1 MQDVSRFHLTEDK
14 FYHHSI
20 RGYYYD
26 FIPLIIPGNI
36 FLVFGLAGFVFPI
49 MSELSG
55 LKEFV
60 PSSMFHFDNDVKM
73 ELSTIILLTI
83 PFIGFWLILTYI
95 IGFMFYRQEPRA
107 VDEVS
112 YRYMGE
118 KLKGKGAVR
127 PHRTNDGDLEDLKSI
142 KVEFPYRDLKEF
154 FSDRGLSYL
163 SQRIPWDYDHQS
175 MRSKHFANALKIRI
189 KLEDPSAYDII
200 AKNES
205 DVRTASS
212 LWFALR
218 LVLILTL
225 IGMFVSFW
233 PIVIYLLP
241 LTISPGA
248 VKFVPNIYLIFGQ
261 FIIIIGSMAALHA
274 IMANFHYQRQR
285 EISFIMETAH
295 WLLITNRIPNMFF
308 GLQATES
315 NPAPPPA

>member
-1 MQDVSRFHLTEDK
+1 M
-14 FYHHSI
+14 
-20 RGYYYD
+20 
-26 FIPLIIPGNI
+26 
-36 FLVFGLAGFVFPI
+36 
-49 MSELSG
+49 
-55 LKEFV
+55 
-60 PSSMFHFDNDVKM
+60 M
-73 ELSTIILLTI
+73 EI
-83 PFIGFWLILTYI
+83 
-95 IGFMFYRQEPRA
+95 
-107 VDEVS
+107 
-112 YRYMGE
+112 
-118 KLKGKGAVR
+118 
-127 PHRTNDGDLEDLKSI
+127 LEDLKSI

-189 KLEDPSAYDII
+189 KLEI
-200 AKNES
+200 E
-205 DVRTASS
+205 VRMILLQKTKFT
-212 LWFALR
+212 LELRLLCGFALR

-308 GLQATES
+308 GLQATEL